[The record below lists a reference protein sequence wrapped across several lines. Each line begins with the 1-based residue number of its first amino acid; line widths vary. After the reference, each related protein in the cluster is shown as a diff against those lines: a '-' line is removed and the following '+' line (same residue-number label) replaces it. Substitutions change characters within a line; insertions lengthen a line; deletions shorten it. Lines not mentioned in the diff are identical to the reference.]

1 MGVSI
6 KEVAARAG
14 VSVGT
19 VSNVLNRPDMVK
31 AETVEKVH
39 AAIDE
44 LGYVPNSAAQ
54 QLREGQSR
62 SIGLVA
68 LDINNPFFTDVA
80 RGAERAAAL
89 GRHTVLLANSGESI
103 EREISNIEMFE
114 RQRVRG
120 VLVSPLSEDL
130 SRLRDVRKRGI
141 PVVLVDRGTEDTSF
155 PSVAVDDVAG
165 GELAARHLLEGG
177 RRRLAFVG
185 GPMRIRQIID
195 RYRGAAAAVAAVDEA
210 TITSIETEALSLDEG
225 MRVGGELRALV
236 ARGEIDAVFA
246 ANDLLA
252 IGVQQGLLGGDDP
265 VAIPGDVAL
274 VGYDDISFAAA
285 AVVPITSVRQPREL
299 IGETAVALL
308 EEVRES
314 ESEPRHVVFE
324 PELVVRSSSAPAPT
338 A

>member
-62 SIGLVA
+62 SIGFVA
-68 LDINNPFFTDVA
+68 LDVRNPFFTDVA
-80 RGAERAAAL
+80 SGAERAAAQAGL
-89 GRHTVLLANSGESI
+89 SVLLANSAESV
-103 EREISNIEMFE
+103 ERETWNIELFE

-120 VLVSPLSEDL
+120 VLVSPLAEGL
-130 SRLRDVRKRGI
+130 ERLRDVRRRGI
-141 PVVLVDRGTEDTSF
+141 PVVLVDRGTEDTTF

-165 GELAARHLLEGG
+165 GELAASHLLDGG
-177 RRRLAFVG
+177 RRRLVFVG
-185 GPMRIRQIID
+185 GPTSIRQVSD
-195 RYRGAAAAVAAVDEA
+195 RYRGAAAAVAGVDDA
-210 TITSIETEALSLDEG
+210 TITSIETDGLSLQEG
-225 MRVGGELRALV
+225 MRVGAELCESV
-236 ARGEIDAVFA
+236 ASGRVDAILA

-252 IGVQQGLLGGDDP
+252 IGVEQGLLGGDHP
-265 VAIPGDVAL
+265 VTIPGDVAL

-299 IGETAVALL
+299 LGETAVALL
-308 EEVRES
+308 EEVRRPGAA
-314 ESEPRHVVFE
+314 PRQVVFE
-324 PELVVRSSSAPAPT
+324 PELVVRASSGPPA
-338 A
+338 